1 MTKYILFIVLTLSLL
16 CSSAQAQVDRAGIRN
31 MARELIQDS
40 NSDTSRQAWT
50 NARINAY
57 IDIAHLDMV
66 KKTAC
71 LIGTT
76 YYTLYTGTQTY
87 NMPSD
92 LLEVSRVSVWK
103 SSNVYQALTR
113 YTLEGLDSWL
123 PTWQQNAAGI
133 PERYYTWGNVI
144 GLVPAANS
152 AYSGANRLRVDYL
165 IRPST
170 FTSDSDLPFNGYYH
184 LYPYHY
190 IIAYKVAALCKFR
203 ERAYGESTT
212 FENQYLNMLRVM
224 IDEINRKAGYFPKFQ
239 MDVTR

>member
-92 LLEVSRVSVWK
+92 LLEVSRVSIWK
-103 SSNVYQALTR
+103 SSNVYQALT
-113 YTLEGLDSWL
+113 
-123 PTWQQNAAGI
+123 
-133 PERYYTWGNVI
+133 
-144 GLVPAANS
+144 
-152 AYSGANRLRVDYL
+152 
-165 IRPST
+165 
-170 FTSDSDLPFNGYYH
+170 SDR
-184 LYPYHY
+184 PYHKAFSKKQAID
-190 IIAYKVAALCKFR
+190 IIK
-203 ERAYGESTT
+203 
-212 FENQYLNMLRVM
+212 
-224 IDEINRKAGYFPKFQ
+224 KASGTQFDPRIADIFLKI
-239 MDVTR
+239 VNKEK